1 MKSVQQQEK
10 PKAQVESLAAIA
22 THSLRRRIWYAMAEQ
37 RPISPRELADEL
49 HEPVNDVAYH
59 VRVLRDM
66 GVIELAGT
74 RPVRGATQ
82 HFYRAVR
89 RPYLG
94 NEEVAE
100 LDAAEA
106 TASAMNILRIE
117 FADAAGS
124 LEAGKL
130 VARPEHYVFRMP
142 ANLDEEGW
150 REFHAIFAE
159 TADRLYEAEA
169 RCVERRGEQG
179 EEGGSVSVVAHLNL
193 FERG

>member
-1 MKSVQQQEK
+1 MNPAQQEK
-10 PKAQVESLAAIA
+10 STNQIESLAAIV
-22 THSLRRRIWYAMAEQ
+22 THPLRRRIWYAMAEQ
-37 RPISPRELADEL
+37 RPISPRELADKL

-59 VRVLRDM
+59 VRRLRDL
-66 GVIELAGT
+66 GIIELAGT

-89 RPYLG
+89 RPYLS

-100 LDAAEA
+100 LGREDT
-106 TASAMNILRIE
+106 TASATNILRIE

-124 LEAGKL
+124 LEADKL
-130 VARPEHYVFRMP
+130 VERPEHYLFRLP

-150 REFHAIFAE
+150 QEFHDIFADAAE
-159 TADRLYEAEA
+159 RLYEAEA
-169 RCVERRGEQG
+169 RSVERRGKSDDESETVQ
-179 EEGGSVSVVAHLNL
+179 VVAHLNL

>member
-1 MKSVQQQEK
+1 MNPVQQKKTSTE
-10 PKAQVESLAAIA
+10 VESLAAIV
-22 THSLRRRIWYAMAEQ
+22 THPLRRRIWYAMAEQ

-59 VRVLRDM
+59 VRVLRDL

-89 RPYLG
+89 RPYLS
-94 NEEVAE
+94 NAEVAE
-100 LDAAEA
+100 LGHED
-106 TASAMNILRIE
+106 TVASATNILRIE
-117 FADAAGS
+117 FADAAAA
-124 LEAGKL
+124 LEADKL
-130 VARPEHYVFRMP
+130 VERPEHYLFRMP

-150 REFHAIFAE
+150 QEFHAIFAE
-159 TADRLYEAEA
+159 AAERLYEAEA
-169 RCVERRGEQG
+169 RSVERRSKNG
-179 EEGGSVSVVAHLNL
+179 EESESVSVVAHLNL

>member
-1 MKSVQQQEK
+1 MNPVQK
-10 PKAQVESLAAIA
+10 KHSARQVETLAAIV
-22 THSLRRRIWYAMAEQ
+22 THPLRRRIWYGMTEH
-37 RPISPRELADEL
+37 PISPRELADHL

-66 GVIELAGT
+66 GVIELVGT

-89 RPYLG
+89 RPHLT

-100 LDAAEA
+100 LGSEEAVASATNILQMEFGDAAA
-106 TASAMNILRIE
+106 
-117 FADAAGS
+117 S

-130 VARPEHYVFRMP
+130 IERPEHYVFRFT
-142 ANLDEEGW
+142 ATLDEQGW
-150 REFHAIFAE
+150 TEYHAIMAE
-159 TADRLYEAEA
+159 TAERLYAAEA
-169 RCVERRGEQG
+169 RCVDRRRENGEDG
-179 EEGGSVSVVAHLNL
+179 ESVSVVAHLNL

>member
-1 MKSVQQQEK
+1 MNPAQKEKS
-10 PKAQVESLAAIA
+10 KAPVESLAAIV
-22 THSLRRRIWYAMAEQ
+22 THPLRRRIWYAMAEQ

-49 HEPVNDVAYH
+49 REPVNDVAYH

-82 HFYRAVR
+82 HFYRTVR
-89 RPYLG
+89 RPYLD
-94 NEEVAE
+94 NEEVAK
-100 LDAAEA
+100 LDPEET
-106 TASAMNILRIE
+106 TASATNILRIE
-117 FADAAGS
+117 FADAAAS

-130 VARPEHYVFRMP
+130 VERPEHYVFRMP
-142 ANLDEEGW
+142 VNLDEEGW

-159 TADRLYEAEA
+159 AADRLYEAEA
-169 RCVERRGEQG
+169 RCVDRRREKG
-179 EEGGSVSVVAHLNL
+179 EEGESVSVVAHLNL

>member
-1 MKSVQQQEK
+1 MNPVQKEKSKE
-10 PKAQVESLAAIA
+10 QVESLAAIV
-22 THSLRRRIWYAMAEQ
+22 THPLRRRIWYAMAEQ

-82 HFYRAVR
+82 HFYRTVR
-89 RPYLG
+89 RPYLN

-100 LDAAEA
+100 LDPEEI
-106 TASAMNILRIE
+106 TASATNILRLE
-117 FADAAGS
+117 FADAAAS
-124 LEAGKL
+124 IEAGKL
-130 VARPEHYVFRMP
+130 VERPEHYVFRMP

-150 REFHAIFAE
+150 QEFHTIFAE
-159 TADRLYEAEA
+159 TAERLYAAEA
-169 RCVERRGEQG
+169 RSVDRRREKG
-179 EEGGSVSVVAHLNL
+179 EESEAVSVVAHLNL

>member
-1 MKSVQQQEK
+1 MNPAQKEQS
-10 PKAQVESLAAIA
+10 ARQVESLAAIV
-22 THSLRRRIWYAMAEQ
+22 THPLRRRIWYGMSEH
-37 RPISPRELADEL
+37 PIRPRELADKL

-89 RPYLG
+89 RPHLT

-100 LDAAEA
+100 LGPDQVVASATNILQMEFGDAAA
-106 TASAMNILRIE
+106 
-117 FADAAGS
+117 S

-130 VARPEHYVFRMP
+130 SERPEHYVFRL
-142 ANLDEEGW
+142 AVTLDEEGW
-150 REFHAIFAE
+150 DEYHAILAE
-159 TADRLYEAEA
+159 TAERLYEAES
-169 RCVERRGEQG
+169 RCVDRRREKG
-179 EEGGSVSVVAHLNL
+179 EESESVPVVAHLNL